1 MKVIN
6 NNKKYNIKYC
16 STFFNRLI
24 GMMFLVKKTN
34 EGYCFPKCNS
44 IHTFFMFQKI
54 DVYMTD
60 RDNNI
65 IFIYKSLKPFKIIL
79 PKKNVYYTYEFCE
92 NVTNFK
98 LHEKVVIK
106 DI

>member
-34 EGYCFPKCNS
+34 EGYC
-44 IHTFFMFQKI
+44 FQKI